1 MGMPQGRGHFRDI
14 GSMTP
19 ELESFSFG
27 DTPELADE
35 LLELVLTGK
44 KSATCWAA
52 SEGDKGVVVGKRWIV
67 KDGQGRPTALLETV
81 ELERRRFGDVDATF
95 AHDEGEGDRSLEY
108 WRQAHTAYFTRREE
122 FSPDMELYCERF
134 RLVEVLKRE

>member
-1 MGMPQGRGHFRDI
+1 
-14 GSMTP
+14 MTL

-67 KDGQGRPTALLETV
+67 KDGQGRPS
-81 ELERRRFGDVDATF
+81 DP
-95 AHDEGEGDRSLEY
+95 GDR
-108 WRQAHTAYFTRREE
+108 
-122 FSPDMELYCERF
+122 
-134 RLVEVLKRE
+134 

>member
-1 MGMPQGRGHFRDI
+1 MMAD
-14 GSMTP
+14 
-19 ELESFSFG
+19 LESFSFG
-27 DTPELADE
+27 DSAELANE
-35 LLELVLTGK
+35 LLELVLVEK

-67 KDGQGRPTALLETV
+67 KDGRGRPRAILETV
-81 ELERRRFGDVDATF
+81 EFARRRFGDVDAAF

-108 WRQAHTAYFTRREE
+108 WRQAHTEYFTRRGE

-134 RLVEVLKRE
+134 RWVEIL

>member
-1 MGMPQGRGHFRDI
+1 MMA
-14 GSMTP
+14 

-27 DTPELADE
+27 DSAKLANE

-52 SEGDKGVVVGKRWIV
+52 SERDKGVVVGKRWIV
-67 KDGQGRPTALLETV
+67 KDGQGRASAILETV
-81 ELERRRFGDVDATF
+81 ELARRRFGDVDAAF

-108 WRQAHTAYFTRREE
+108 WRQAHTEYFTRRGE
-122 FSPDMELYCERF
+122 FSPHMELYCERF

>member
-1 MGMPQGRGHFRDI
+1 MMA
-14 GSMTP
+14 

-27 DTPELADE
+27 DTPELANE

-52 SEGDKGVVVGKRWIV
+52 SEGDKGVVVGKRWII
-67 KDGQGRPTALLETV
+67 KDGQGRPSAILESV
-81 ELERRRFGDVDATF
+81 ELTRRQFGEVDAAF
-95 AHDEGEGDRSLEY
+95 AYDEGEDDRTLAD
-108 WRQAHTAYFTRREE
+108 WCQAHTEYFTRRGE

-134 RLVEVLKRE
+134 RLAEVLKRE